1 MDIKQLE
8 AFVILS
14 ECLSVTRAAEQLY
27 CTQPAVSIKIRKL
40 EETLNTALFER
51 LNNRLHLTP
60 QGVVYREYAL
70 QILNL
75 LKQSQEHMRQFD
87 DPASGT
93 VCVGASHF
101 CGAWLLPRLMA
112 DFKKTFPCVNT
123 RLSIATT
130 EKLTTRLAAHED
142 DFIIVSDYIGID
154 TNKYTVVN
162 FLSDP
167 FVLICP
173 PDHWLADKQECSIID
188 ILEETFLFKPARSAT
203 RSFLLDNFRKAGVE
217 SECLRLLEIG
227 SLEGIKQGVV
237 YGLGI
242 SVVSRF
248 SVEQEILNGQVREVK
263 LKEPLFL
270 RRISYAHYRDKLL
283 SPAAQNFLARL
294 PALDRYPVPE

>member
-14 ECLSVTRAAEQLY
+14 ECLSVTLTAEQLY
-27 CTQPAVSIKIRKL
+27 CTQPAVSMKIRKL
-40 EETLNTALFER
+40 EESLNTALFER

-70 QILNL
+70 QVLNL
-75 LKQSQEHMRQFD
+75 LKKSQEHMRQFD
-87 DPASGT
+87 DPAAGT
-93 VCVGASHF
+93 VSVGASHF
-101 CGAWLLPRLMA
+101 CGVWLLPRLMA
-112 DFKKTFPCVNT
+112 DFKKNFTFVNI

-130 EKLTTRLAAHED
+130 EKLTGRLAAHDD
-142 DFIIVSDYIGID
+142 DFIIVSDYIDID
-154 TNKYTVVN
+154 TNKYKLVN

-173 PDHWLADKQECSIID
+173 PDHWLADKKKCSIKD
-188 ILEETFLFKPARSAT
+188 ILEETFLFKPAHSAT
-203 RSFLLDNFRKAGVE
+203 RSFLLKNFREAGVDPK
-217 SECLRLLEIG
+217 CLRLLEIG

-263 LKEPLFL
+263 LEEPLFS
-270 RRISYAHYRDKLL
+270 RMISYAHYKDKLL
-283 SPAAQNFLARL
+283 SPAAQNFLSRL
-294 PALDRYPVPE
+294 PAIDL

>member
-60 QGVVYREYAL
+60 QGLVYREYAL
-70 QILNL
+70 QVLNL
-75 LKQSQEHMRQFD
+75 LKKSQEHMRQFD
-87 DPASGT
+87 DSSSGT
-93 VCVGASHF
+93 ISVGASHF
-101 CGAWLLPRLMA
+101 CGVWLLPRLMA
-112 DFKKTFPCVNT
+112 DFKKTFPSVNI

-130 EKLTTRLAAHED
+130 EKLTGRLATHED
-142 DFIIVSDYIGID
+142 DFIIVSDYIDVD
-154 TNKYTVVN
+154 TNKYTLVN

-173 PDHWLADKQECSIID
+173 PDHWLADKQECSIKD
-188 ILEETFLFKPARSAT
+188 ILGETFLIKSARSAT
-203 RSFLLDNFRKAGVE
+203 RSFLLENFRKAGVKP
-217 SECLRLLEIG
+217 ECLRLLEIG

-242 SVVSRF
+242 SVVSRL
-248 SVEQEILNGQVREVK
+248 SVEQEILNGLVREVK
-263 LKEPLFL
+263 LEESLFL
-270 RRISYAHYRDKLL
+270 RGISYAHYRDKLL
-283 SPAAQNFLARL
+283 SPAAKNFLARL
-294 PALDRYPVPE
+294 PALDQ

>member
-8 AFVILS
+8 AFVVLS

-40 EETLNTALFER
+40 EEILNTTLFER

-60 QGVVYREYAL
+60 QGRVYREYAL

-93 VCVGASHF
+93 ISVGASHF

-112 DFKKTFPCVNT
+112 YFKKTYPGVNI

-130 EKLTTRLAAHED
+130 EKLSRRLAAHED
-142 DFIIVSDYIGID
+142 DFIIVSDYIDID
-154 TNKYTVVN
+154 TKKYTLIN

-173 PDHWLADKQECSIID
+173 SDHWLADKQECDIKD
-188 ILEETFLFKPARSAT
+188 ILGETFLFKPARSAT
-203 RSFLLDNFRKAGVE
+203 RSFLLENFRKAGVE
-217 SECLRLLEIG
+217 PECLNLLEIG

-237 YGLGI
+237 HGLGI
-242 SVVSRF
+242 SVVSRI
-248 SVEQEILNGQVREVK
+248 SVKQEILNGQLREIQ
-263 LKEPLFL
+263 LKEPFFL
-270 RRISYAHYRDKLL
+270 RRISYVYHKDKLL
-283 SPAAQNFLARL
+283 SPAAQNFLTLL
-294 PALDRYPVPE
+294 PELEECIPK

>member
-40 EETLNTALFER
+40 EEALNAALFER

-93 VCVGASHF
+93 VNVGSSHF

-112 DFKKTFPCVNT
+112 DFKKTYPGVNI
-123 RLSIATT
+123 RLGIATT
-130 EKLTTRLAAHED
+130 EQLSRRLAAHEY

-154 TNKYTVVN
+154 TKKYTLIN

-173 PDHWLADKQECSIID
+173 PDHWLADKQECSIKD
-188 ILEETFLFKPARSAT
+188 ILGETFLLKPARSAT
-203 RSFLLDNFRKAGVE
+203 RSFLLENLRKVGVE
-217 SECLRLLEIG
+217 PECLRLLEIG

-237 YGLGI
+237 YGLGVSI
-242 SVVSRF
+242 VSRF
-248 SVEQEILNGQVREVK
+248 SVEQEIVNGQLREIK
-263 LKEPLFL
+263 LKEPLFS
-270 RRISYAHYRDKLL
+270 RKISYAHHSDKLL
-283 SPAAQNFLARL
+283 SPAAQNFLALL
-294 PALDRYPVPE
+294 PALEA